1 VKISQI
7 IVENR
12 KRLVEGGNLAI
23 RGHEAQHLDLKVTN
37 RGYIVP
43 ILNNLLA
50 SIDAAFAKQ
59 FKQPLWNP
67 SLLKSGEFLSGS
79 SLHFFNVQ
87 GIPDETFV
95 SKKPTVGDM
104 DTMVNK

>member
-1 VKISQI
+1 MKISQI

-23 RGHEAQHLDLKVTN
+23 RGHSAEHLDLKVTN

-59 FKQPLWNP
+59 FKKPL
-67 SLLKSGEFLSGS
+67 F
-79 SLHFFNVQ
+79 
-87 GIPDETFV
+87 
-95 SKKPTVGDM
+95 
-104 DTMVNK
+104 